1 MDQHYC
7 QRIPDPNPLVMRLT
21 FEDDPAACGKPA
33 RFVYEDADLF
43 VDDHPYHDE
52 PRKWWLCA
60 DCYDFHQIFDK
71 I

>member
-1 MDQHYC
+1 MHYC
-7 QRIPDPNPLVMRLT
+7 QRIPDPNPLALRLT

-33 RFVYEDADLF
+33 RFLYEDGDDPF
-43 VDDHPYHDE
+43 VEPYDQE

-60 DCYDFHQIFDK
+60 ECYDFWVIFDK